1 MGVFYFCTMLDF
13 IIVGSG
19 LAGLSFAEIALQ
31 NNCSICVVDNNA
43 QNASYVAGGLYNPI
57 ILKRFTK
64 AWQADIQLKFAA
76 IFYRQ
81 LEQKLNESF
90 YFDLPVLRRF
100 YSIEEQNNWFVSA
113 DKPELSKY
121 LSGKLLGDVFKG
133 IQAPF
138 GYGQVNATGYVDVAV
153 LIDSYRAYLNDEKS
167 FLNETFLHHELQ
179 LNADCVVY
187 KNIKAKHIVFT
198 EGFGM
203 LQNPYFS
210 DLPLV
215 SSKGELLLIHAPEL
229 DVDCIVN
236 AGIFILPVGNGY
248 FKIGATYNWED
259 QTNLPTQEARKELLS
274 QLDTIINCN
283 YTIVEQYAGIRP
295 TVKDRRPLVGTHHTY
310 KQLHLL
316 NGLGTRG
323 VLVGPSMAQ
332 ALFNHLTNDEPLS
345 DEINIHRFYK
355 KQGIKI

>member
-1 MGVFYFCTMLDF
+1 MLDF
-13 IIVGSG
+13 IIIGSG
-19 LAGLSFAEIALQ
+19 LAGLSFAETAMQ
-31 NNCSICVVDNNA
+31 NKCSICVIDCNF

-64 AWQADIQLKFAA
+64 AWQADLQLKYAA
-76 IFYRQ
+76 VFYKE
-81 LEQKLNESF
+81 LEKKLKTNF
-90 YFDLPVLRRF
+90 YFDVPILRRF
-100 YSIEEQNNWFVSA
+100 YSVEEQNNWFVSA
-113 DKPELSKY
+113 DKPELSIH
-121 LSGKLLGDVFKG
+121 LSNELIGDAYKG
-133 IQAPF
+133 ILAPF
-138 GYGQVNATGYVDVAV
+138 GYGKVNDTGYVDVAR
-153 LIDSYRAYLNDEKS
+153 LIDSYRVYLKSINSFSDEV
-167 FLNETFLHHELQ
+167 FLHHELQ
-179 LNADCVVY
+179 INDECIVY
-187 KNIKAKHIVFT
+187 KDLKAKHIVFA

-210 DLPLV
+210 NLPMV

-229 DVDCIVN
+229 DLDCIVN

-274 QLDTIINCN
+274 QLDTIIDCD
-283 YTIVEQYAGIRP
+283 YTVVEQYAGVRP
-295 TVKDRRPLVGTHHTY
+295 TVKDRRPLVGTHHTH
-310 KQLHLL
+310 KKLHLL

-332 ALFNHLTNDEPLS
+332 ALFNHLINDEPLL
-345 DEINIHRFYK
+345 DEINIQRFYK